1 MKICSH
7 QFLEMWM
14 YQRIKKQNF
23 CDNWSFITKISS
35 LPTRLVYFSP
45 IHNCLMANGKK
56 KAKAANIS
64 KTPKTTSASITST
77 SHMAETSETLTMS
90 ASSSDPAHCP
100 YMF

>member
-1 MKICSH
+1 
-7 QFLEMWM
+7 
-14 YQRIKKQNF
+14 
-23 CDNWSFITKISS
+23 
-35 LPTRLVYFSP
+35 
-45 IHNCLMANGKK
+45 MANGKK